1 MCLPDYDDLFDRHD
15 AEQEDWLDRRPK
27 CEECGHPIQDEY
39 LFEIDGNL
47 YCESCVKV
55 LFRKETEDYERGN
68 M

>member
-15 AEQEDWLDRRPK
+15 AEQEAWLDRRPK
-27 CEECGHPIQDEY
+27 CEECGEPIQDEY

-55 LFRKETEDYERGN
+55 LFRKETEDYERGK
-68 M
+68 